1 MILVAESGSTK
12 TEWFLEGNSEPILT
26 QGINPFFLSS
36 PKITELLRASNL
48 NGLGE
53 IATQVYFFGPGCA
66 YPERRA
72 IVREGIQQYFTK
84 AKKLFVGHDLEAA
97 AYALYS
103 GEPCICGILGTG
115 SNTCH
120 FDGKTLS
127 QATPSLAYILGDEGS
142 GNHMGK
148 RLLRA
153 WVYMQMPEDLAYELK
168 TRYNLSVKGIM
179 DAVYHSPAPA
189 NTYLASFMP
198 FIHEHREAP
207 VIRAI
212 IDNSFKAY
220 FKNHITNYDNYRKLP
235 LHLVGSIAHYF
246 REELHENA
254 DDYGIQIGNI
264 LQKPGKNL
272 AKAVLSNQIPVL
284 KE

>member
-1 MILVAESGSTK
+1 MILVAESGSSK
-12 TEWFLEGNSEPILT
+12 TEWFLEDKSEPILT
-26 QGINPFFLSS
+26 KGINPFFLSS
-36 PKITELLRASNL
+36 TQIAELLQSSDL
-48 NGLGE
+48 SGLE
-53 IATQVYFFGPGCA
+53 EKISQVYFFGPGCA

-72 IVREGIQQYFTK
+72 IVKEGIQKFFS
-84 AKKLFVGHDLEAA
+84 AANRLFVGHDLEAA

-103 GEPCICGILGTG
+103 DEPCICGILGTG
-115 SNTCH
+115 SNTCY
-120 FDGKTLS
+120 FDGETLS

-153 WVYMQMPEDLAYELK
+153 WVYRQMPEDLANALK
-168 TRYNLSVKGIM
+168 KRYNLSVKGIM

-198 FIHEHREAP
+198 FIHENKEAP
-207 VIRAI
+207 VIRKI
-212 IDNSFKAY
+212 IDKSFQAY
-220 FKNHITNYDNYRKLP
+220 FKNHITNYENYHNLP

-246 REELHENA
+246 REELRENA
-254 DDYGIQIGNI
+254 ASFGIQIGNI

-272 AKAVLSNQIPVL
+272 AQAVLSHQIPVL

>member
-12 TEWFLEGNSEPILT
+12 TEWFLEGKSEAILT
-26 QGINPFFLSS
+26 KGINPFFLSS
-36 PKITELLRASNL
+36 SKITELLSDSDL
-48 NGLGE
+48 NGLCE
-53 IATQVYFFGPGCA
+53 KVSEVYFFGPGCA
-66 YPERRA
+66 YPEHRA
-72 IVREGIQQYFTK
+72 IVREGIQQYFHE
-84 AKKLFVGHDLEAA
+84 AKKIFVGHDLEAA
-97 AYALYS
+97 AYALYD

-115 SNTCH
+115 SNTCF
-120 FDGKTLS
+120 FDGQDIS
-127 QATPSLAYILGDEGS
+127 QATPSLAWILGDEGS

-153 WVYMQMPEDLAYELK
+153 WVYKQLPESLAEELETTYKLTVKDL
-168 TRYNLSVKGIM
+168 M

-198 FIHEHREAP
+198 FIHEHRSAP
-207 VIRAI
+207 AIRAI
-212 IDNSFKAY
+212 IDESFHAF
-220 FKNHITNYDNYRKLP
+220 FKNHIINYENYQKTP

-246 REELHENA
+246 REELYENA
-254 DDYGIQIGNI
+254 ANYGIQIRNI

-272 AKAVLSNQIPVL
+272 AKAVLSDQIPVL